1 MTVAECI
8 HQEFNMV
15 GTISD
20 YGVRR
25 FAREWGLD
33 PDSLASSEQQQQIVA
48 KRVTEFIDSLI
59 MHPLSVSENGY
70 SASWSDSAL
79 KQKAQL
85 MLRKYGITPGEELS
99 SSIGLSSIK
108 DASNLW

>member
-8 HQEFNMV
+8 HQEFSMV

-33 PDSLASSEQQQQIVA
+33 PNSLASSEHQQLLIS
-48 KRVTEFIDSLI
+48 KRISEFIDNLV
-59 MHPLSVSENGY
+59 MHPLAVSENGH
-70 SASWSDSAL
+70 SASWSESAM
-79 KQKAQL
+79 KQKARL
-85 MLRKYGITPGEELS
+85 ALRQYGITPGEELAS
-99 SSIGLSSIK
+99 SMGLSQIE

>member
-8 HQEFNMV
+8 RQEFSMV

-25 FAREWGLD
+25 FAREWGY
-33 PDSLASSEQQQQIVA
+33 
-48 KRVTEFIDSLI
+48 IDSLI
-59 MHPLSVSENGY
+59 MHPLSVSENGH
-70 SASWSDSAL
+70 SASWSESAM
-79 KQKAQL
+79 KQRAQL
-85 MLRKYGITPGEELS
+85 MLRQYGITPGEELS

>member
-8 HQEFNMV
+8 HQEFSMV

-25 FAREWGLD
+25 FAREWGYD
-33 PDSLASSEQQQQIVA
+33 PNSLAGSDHQQ
-48 KRVTEFIDSLI
+48 
-59 MHPLSVSENGY
+59 
-70 SASWSDSAL
+70 
-79 KQKAQL
+79 QL
-85 MLRKYGITPGEELS
+85 MLRQYGITPGEELS

>member
-8 HQEFNMV
+8 HQEFSMV

-25 FAREWGLD
+25 FAREWGYD
-33 PDSLASSEQQQQIVA
+33 PNSLAGSDHQQQL
-48 KRVTEFIDSLI
+48 IDSLI
-59 MHPLSVSENGY
+59 MHPLSVSENGH
-70 SASWSDSAL
+70 SASWSESAM
-79 KQKAQL
+79 KQRAQL
-85 MLRKYGITPGEELS
+85 MLRQYGITPGEELS